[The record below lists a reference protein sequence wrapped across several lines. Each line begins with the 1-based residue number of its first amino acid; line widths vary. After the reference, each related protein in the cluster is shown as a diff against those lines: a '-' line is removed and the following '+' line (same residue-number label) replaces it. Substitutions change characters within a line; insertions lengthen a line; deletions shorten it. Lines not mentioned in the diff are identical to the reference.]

1 MTKARSKVLD
11 TLPVVER
18 RLSLNGIDTAVLEGG
33 DGPPIVL
40 LHGPSG
46 YAAHWME
53 VIPSLAA
60 TNRVIAPDLPGHG
73 ASDACTG
80 VPGSDTIL
88 GWLDDLIECTCSA
101 PPIVVGQTLGGA
113 IAARFAAE
121 RSKRLRALVLVDT
134 LGLSAFQPLPEFGAA
149 LHEFMATPDE
159 RTHDRLWSQCAFNLP
174 LLQDRL
180 GRRWESLK
188 AYNLE
193 RARAPGSVAA
203 VSSLMEQFGLS
214 VIPAT
219 TLARIAVPTTLIW
232 GEQDRATTV
241 HVVRAGVARDPG
253 RAPAAGNGGMRAGS
267 IDVAS
272 LDGGSTTLSAAVL
285 HALSE
290 QLAGKILSAGDAGWQ
305 ESIQLW
311 NGMTARTPALVIEP
325 ASALDVAGVVRFA
338 GKHRLLLSIK
348 GGGHHIAGTAIAN
361 RGLMLDMA
369 RLREIRVDASAR
381 LAAVGAGCRLQ
392 DVDAATQEH
401 GLATVLGFISVA
413 AWDT

>member
-1 MTKARSKVLD
+1 MRTASRY
-11 TLPVVER
+11 LPTDFQTSAFVC
-18 RLSLNGIDTAVLEGG
+18 
-33 DGPPIVL
+33 
-40 LHGPSG
+40 
-46 YAAHWME
+46 
-53 VIPSLAA
+53 
-60 TNRVIAPDLPGHG
+60 G

-241 HVVRAGVARDPG
+241 HVARNASS
-253 RAPAAGNGGMRAGS
+253 RYGS
-267 IDVAS
+267 G
-272 LDGGSTTLSAAVL
+272 L
-285 HALSE
+285 
-290 QLAGKILSAGDAGWQ
+290 
-305 ESIQLW
+305 
-311 NGMTARTPALVIEP
+311 P
-325 ASALDVAGVVRFA
+325 ASACA
-338 GKHRLLLSIK
+338 
-348 GGGHHIAGTAIAN
+348 
-361 RGLMLDMA
+361 A
-369 RLREIRVDASAR
+369 R
-381 LAAVGAGCRLQ
+381 
-392 DVDAATQEH
+392 
-401 GLATVLGFISVA
+401 
-413 AWDT
+413 